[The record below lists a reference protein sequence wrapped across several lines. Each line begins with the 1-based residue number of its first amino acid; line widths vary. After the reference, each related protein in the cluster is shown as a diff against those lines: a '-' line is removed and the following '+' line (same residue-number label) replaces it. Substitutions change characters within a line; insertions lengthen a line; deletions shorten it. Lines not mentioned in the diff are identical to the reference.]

1 MDSRIDVLM
10 ASVLAILEVVFEGIP
25 LVVNSLKYFINK
37 IRKNRKKKVRKE
49 LVALVVIEMG
59 KSILDDV
66 RLTFG
71 DPGAV
76 ISYPTTVDIQDI
88 PKIAAEVY
96 QGILLLIK
104 KIKEEGLQDQQ
115 LTLVLSGP
123 VSLSFQIGQAL
134 GFNYN
139 IQLVHW
145 DSSTH
150 DYTVVPNL
158 TRKILD
164 SHSQPLRKPRKSSSV
179 DTPILSINI
188 GGKGIFSALKNS
200 FGNSVFH
207 GVSYSEIDIIQVPTI
222 ATEVLRKVASYNTV
236 YNKIGLGLSG
246 PLVLNFQIGQA
257 LGFNYDITLYQWQQG
272 KYIEVPSLTRDKLII
287 KSND

>member
-1 MDSRIDVLM
+1 M
-10 ASVLAILEVVFEGIP
+10 AIVLAILEVVFEGIP
-25 LVVNSLKYFINK
+25 FVVNSLKYFINK
-37 IRKNRKKKVRKE
+37 IRKNRKKKVREE
-49 LVALVVIEMG
+49 LVALVVIEIG

-76 ISYPTTVDIQDI
+76 ISYTKTVDIQDI

-104 KIKEEGLQDQQ
+104 KMKEEGLQDQQ

-150 DYTVVPNL
+150 DYILVPNL

-164 SHSQPLRKPRKSSSV
+164 SHSQPIKKSRKRPSV
-179 DTPILSINI
+179 DKPILSINV
-188 GGKGIFSALKNS
+188 GGKRVFSALKNR
-200 FGNSVFH
+200 FGNRVFR
-207 GVSYSEIDIIQVPTI
+207 GVSYSEIDMIQVPSI
-222 ATEVLRKVASYNTV
+222 ASEAFLKVTSFTSAYEE
-236 YNKIGLGLSG
+236 IDIALSG
-246 PLVLNFQIGQA
+246 PLVLNFQIGQS
-257 LGFNYDITLYQWQQG
+257 LGFNYDITLYQWHQG
-272 KYIEVPSLTRDKLII
+272 KYSEVPSLTRDMLILR
-287 KSND
+287 SND